1 MGMNNVLVITGNDI
15 DVNFLRAANNIMHVD
30 VLSHAGLNVY
40 DIVRRD
46 NLIIIDDAVKLL
58 EERFV

>member
-1 MGMNNVLVITGNDI
+1 MLVITGADI
-15 DVNFLRAANNIMHVD
+15 DKNFLRAANNIMHVD

-40 DIVRRD
+40 DIVRRE